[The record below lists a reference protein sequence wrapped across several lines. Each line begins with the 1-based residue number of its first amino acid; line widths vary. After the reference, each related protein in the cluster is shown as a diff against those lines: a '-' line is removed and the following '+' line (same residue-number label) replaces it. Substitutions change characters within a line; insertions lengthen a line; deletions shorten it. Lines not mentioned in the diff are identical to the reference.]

1 MESED
6 MQNLKFCGEMPWG
19 RTSPYRYYKTE
30 MNGKHDCFIL
40 KYIFPFKLSTIEP
53 PIQVASFMDYE

>member
-1 MESED
+1 MMESED

-30 MNGKHDCFIL
+30 MNGKHDCFISEICT
-40 KYIFPFKLSTIEP
+40 YIS
-53 PIQVASFMDYE
+53 MM